1 MNRTTSKTL
10 AVAIIVFS
18 LSACRENSNDAERIP
33 MAEMVSAGIEISLNP
48 NGITPLAAA
57 LTLETEYA
65 SEVEYK
71 VLGNR
76 PVEGGSMDAM
86 QRHENIPI
94 VGLYESTKNFVEL
107 KVTDSRGKV
116 AYDTLEI
123 DTDSAYVGNPHITIN
138 LRNEALREPGMYLAD
153 LHFGTTGFF
162 NSRPAVFDAD
172 GKIRY
177 QLDLSGFGTISW
189 PLKRLSN
196 GHFFFVNGGH
206 LYEYSLLG
214 EELNDW
220 SLGSFHAHHD
230 FTEMPN
236 GHLLIIAYRDGKNI
250 QTATGSVQSVEDQI
264 IEFDPSTNSIL
275 HEWDLT
281 QLLDVDRTDLQ
292 DGGADWF
299 HANSVFYDE
308 TDQSVIVSGRNQG
321 VIKMDWNNSLKWI
334 LAPHQ
339 GWGNAGPQ
347 GAGSPTSDY
356 LLTAV
361 DGNGDAYPDSIQ
373 SGVGYSGSFDW
384 PFAQHCAN
392 VLPNGHLLLF
402 DNGFNRRLD
411 PNILLVNRYSRIVE
425 YDIHATN
432 KTVSQVWEWGK
443 AQGFGLYSVIISSA
457 YQLPQTGNYLL
468 GSGFIMATTPLS
480 ARVIEL
486 AGATKTPAFEAEL
499 SFKNAT
505 GNGVFGWGTIDIMYR
520 VTPFSF

>member
-18 LSACRENSNDAERIP
+18 LSACRENSNDTERIP
-33 MAEMVSAGIEISLNP
+33 MAEMVSTGIEISLNP

-220 SLGSFHAHHD
+220 SLGSFNAHHD
-230 FTEMPN
+230 FAEMPN

-361 DGNGDAYPDSIQ
+361 DGNGNAYPDSIQ

-392 VLPNGHLLLF
+392 VLQNGHLLLF

-486 AGATKTPAFEAEL
+486 AGATKNPVFEAEL
-499 SFKNAT
+499 GFKNAT

-520 VTPFSF
+520 VTPISF